1 MIEYKAYHKK
11 SLGKRKRPHAA
22 RRKKKKGREETP
34 GRTRFMRSIPI
45 VAAVLAF
52 LLLGAAG
59 AAAYS
64 WLGRSAIFSVR
75 VVDMNPCDHVSKD
88 EISGMLK
95 GVARGNIWSLSK
107 EEIGRRIL
115 SHPFAREVAVRK
127 AFPDKLVVNIEE
139 REPVAMIN
147 LDALYYVDEQGA
159 IFKRLTAYDS
169 KNLPILTGFS
179 RGDLAAK
186 DPVTIRILK
195 KTIDL
200 LRHTEAGVLRR
211 NISEVHF
218 DAQDGYTLVTR
229 DFGLQL
235 KIGTMEFP
243 KAMER
248 VEEAMQKL
256 ASLGQSKGVV
266 DLKTEGR
273 IFVRPGE

>member
-1 MIEYKAYHKK
+1 MIEYKAYHKR
-11 SLGKRKRPHAA
+11 SLGRRKHPHAA
-22 RRKKKKGREETP
+22 RRKKKKRREETP
-34 GRTRFMRSIPI
+34 GWTRFRRSIPI
-45 VAAVLAF
+45 FAAVLAF

-75 VVDMNPCDHVSKD
+75 VVDMNPCEHVSKD

-95 GVARGNIWSLSK
+95 GVARGSIWSLSR

-115 SHPFAREVAVRK
+115 SHPFVREVAVRK
-127 AFPDKLVVNIEE
+127 AFPDTLIVQIEE

-147 LDALYYVDEQGA
+147 LDALYYVDEQGS
-159 IFKRLTAYDS
+159 IFKRLTAYDA

-186 DPVTIRILK
+186 DPVTIRNLK
-195 KTIDL
+195 KTIAL
-200 LRHTEAGVLRR
+200 LHFAEASVLRR

-235 KIGTMEFP
+235 KIGTMEFS
-243 KAMER
+243 KAMQR
-248 VEEAMQKL
+248 VEEAMPKL

>member
-11 SLGKRKRPHAA
+11 SLGRRKHPHAA
-22 RRKKKKGREETP
+22 RRKKKKGKAETP
-34 GRTRFMRSIPI
+34 GWTRFRRSIPI
-45 VAAVLAF
+45 LVAVLAF

-75 VVDMNPCDHVSKD
+75 VIEMNPCDHVSKD

-95 GVARGNIWSLSK
+95 GVARGNIWSLSR

-115 SHPFAREVAVRK
+115 AHPFVREVTVRK
-127 AFPDKLVVNIEE
+127 AFPDMLIVRIEE

-147 LDALYYVDEQGA
+147 LDALYYVDEQGS
-159 IFKRLTAYDS
+159 IFKRLTAYDA

-186 DPVTIRILK
+186 DPVTIRNLK

-200 LRHTEAGVLRR
+200 LHYAEASVLRR

-235 KIGTMEFP
+235 KIGTMEFS
-243 KAMER
+243 KAMQR
-248 VEEAMQKL
+248 VEEAMPKL

>member
-95 GVARGNIWSLSK
+95 GGARGNIWSLSK

-127 AFPDKLVVNIEE
+127 AFPDKLIVRIEE

-147 LDALYYVDEQGA
+147 LDALYYVDETGS
-159 IFKRLTAYDS
+159 IFKRLTAYDA

-179 RGDLAAK
+179 RGDLVAK
-186 DPVTIRILK
+186 DPVTIRNLK

-200 LRHTEAGVLRR
+200 LHHAEAGVLRR

-235 KIGTMEFP
+235 KIGTMEFS
-243 KAMER
+243 KAMQR
-248 VEEAMQKL
+248 VEEAMPKL

>member
-1 MIEYKAYHKK
+1 MIEYKAYHKR
-11 SLGKRKRPHAA
+11 SLGRRKRPHAV
-22 RRKKKKGREETP
+22 RRKKKKRREETP
-34 GRTRFMRSIPI
+34 GWTRFRRSIPI
-45 VAAVLAF
+45 LAAVLAF

-88 EISGMLK
+88 EIAGMLR
-95 GVARGNIWSLSK
+95 GVARGSIWSLSR

-115 SHPFAREVAVRK
+115 SHPFVREVAVRK
-127 AFPDKLVVNIEE
+127 AFPDTLIVQIEE

-147 LDALYYVDEQGA
+147 LDALYYVDEQGS
-159 IFKRLTAYDS
+159 IFKRLTAYDA

-179 RGDLAAK
+179 RGDLAAR
-186 DPVTIRILK
+186 DPVTIRNLK

-200 LRHTEAGVLRR
+200 LHCAEASVLRR

-235 KIGTMEFP
+235 KIGTMEFS
-243 KAMER
+243 KAMQR
-248 VEEAMQKL
+248 VEEAMPKL

-273 IFVRPGE
+273 IFVRSGE

>member
-11 SLGKRKRPHAA
+11 SLGKRRRPHSA
-22 RRKKKKGREETP
+22 RKRKKGRGAKR
-34 GRTRFMRSIPI
+34 GRIPLRQWFP
-45 VAAVLAF
+45 VAAAVLGF
-52 LLLGAAG
+52 LLLGAGG

-75 VVDMNPCDHVSKD
+75 VVDMNPCDRVSGD
-88 EISGMLK
+88 EISAILG

-115 SHPFAREVAVRK
+115 SHPFVREVVVRK
-127 AFPDKLVVNIEE
+127 AFPDKLVVSIEE
-139 REPVAMIN
+139 REPVAMVN
-147 LDALYYVDEQGA
+147 LDALYYVDERGS
-159 IFKRLTAYDS
+159 IFKRLTAYDA

-179 RGDLAAK
+179 RDDLANR
-186 DPVTIRILK
+186 DPVTIRNLK
-195 KTIDL
+195 RTIDL
-200 LRHTEAGVLRR
+200 LRHAEDGTLNR

-235 KIGTMEFP
+235 KIGTMDFDE
-243 KAMER
+243 AMRR
-248 VEEAMQKL
+248 VEEAMPKL
-256 ASLGQSKGVV
+256 ASLGREKKVV
-266 DLKTEGR
+266 DLKTAGR

>member
-11 SLGKRKRPHAA
+11 SLGKRMRPHAA
-22 RRKKKKGREETP
+22 RKKKKKGKEAGP
-34 GRTRFMRSIPI
+34 GRSRFRQAIPI
-45 VAAVLAF
+45 AAVALVI

-64 WLGRSAIFSVR
+64 WLGRSDIFSVR
-75 VVDMNPCDHVSKD
+75 IVDMNPCNHVSSD
-88 EISGMLK
+88 EIAGVLK
-95 GVARGNIWSLSK
+95 GVGRGNIWSLSR

-115 SHPFAREVAVRK
+115 SHPFVREVAVRK
-127 AFPDKLVVNIEE
+127 AFPDKLVVRIEE

-147 LDALYYVDEQGA
+147 LDALYYVDEQGS
-159 IFKRLTAYDS
+159 IFKRLTAYDA

-179 RGDLAAK
+179 RKDLAAK
-186 DPVTIRILK
+186 DPVTIRNLK

-200 LRHTEAGVLRR
+200 LQNAEAGVLRR
-211 NISEVHF
+211 NLSEVHY

-229 DFGLQL
+229 DFGLRL
-235 KIGTMEFP
+235 KIGTMDFA
-243 KAMER
+243 KAMQR
-248 VEEAMQKL
+248 VEEAMPKL
-256 ASLGQSKGVV
+256 ASLGQAKGVV

>member
-11 SLGKRKRPHAA
+11 SLGKRNRPYAA
-22 RRKKKKGREETP
+22 RKRKKKGRAEHSAWS
-34 GRTRFMRSIPI
+34 RFRSWLPI
-45 VAAVLAF
+45 AAAVLAI

-75 VVDMNPCDHVSKD
+75 IVDMNPCRHVSGD

-95 GVARGNIWSLSK
+95 GVPRGNIWSLSK

-115 SHPFAREVAVRK
+115 SHPFVREVAVRK
-127 AFPDKLVVNIEE
+127 AFPDKLVVHLEE

-147 LDALYYVDEQGA
+147 LDALYYVDERGS
-159 IFKRLTAYDS
+159 IFKRLTAYDA

-179 RGDLAAK
+179 RDDLVAK
-186 DPVTIRILK
+186 DPVTIRDLG

-200 LRHTEAGVLRR
+200 LRHAEAGVLRQ
-211 NISEVHF
+211 NISEIHF
-218 DAQDGYTLVTR
+218 DAQDGYTLLTR
-229 DFGLQL
+229 DFGLRL
-235 KIGTMEFP
+235 KSGMMDFAR
-243 KAMER
+243 AMQR
-248 VEEAMQKL
+248 VEEAMPKL
-256 ASLGQSKGVV
+256 ANLGQSKGIV

-273 IFVRPGE
+273 IYVRPGE

>member
-11 SLGKRKRPHAA
+11 SLGKRKRPHSA
-22 RRKKKKGREETP
+22 RKRKKGKEAKRGR
-34 GRTRFMRSIPI
+34 IPLRQWFP
-45 VAAVLAF
+45 VAAALLGF
-52 LLLGAAG
+52 LLLGAGG

-75 VVDMNPCDHVSKD
+75 VVDMNPCTHVKGD
-88 EISGMLK
+88 EISGILK

-115 SHPFAREVAVRK
+115 SHPFVRKVVVRK
-127 AFPDKLVVNIEE
+127 AFPDKLVVRIEE
-139 REPVAMIN
+139 REPVAMVN
-147 LDALYYVDEQGA
+147 LDALYYVDEQGS
-159 IFKRLTAYDS
+159 IFKRLTAYDA

-179 RGDLAAK
+179 RDDLASG
-186 DPVTIRILK
+186 DPVTIRNLK
-195 KTIDL
+195 RTIDL
-200 LRHTEAGVLRR
+200 LRHAEATTLNR

-235 KIGTMEFP
+235 KIGTMDFGE
-243 KAMER
+243 AMRR
-248 VEEAMQKL
+248 VEEAIPKL
-256 ASLGQSKGVV
+256 ASLGREKKVV
-266 DLKTEGR
+266 DLKTAGR